1 MEVLNV
7 WIAHNGPPIQDAIR
21 VRFNLSGYDLDLVEQ
36 ALRKPH
42 VVERRLFKVIRSPVL
57 DNGIE
62 RGHSN
67 SSKTFSIS

>member
-42 VVERRLFKVIRSPVL
+42 VVERRLFKVIRSPVRKKILHDILNVL
-57 DNGIE
+57 DE
-62 RGHSN
+62 LE
-67 SSKTFSIS
+67 